1 MLILLLGLALT
12 VNESPLRLIYLPT
25 DFIRLLGNLLN
36 RVSPKLV
43 HEVLEEEPELTR
55 EVLIPL
61 LFISLLPLRVNRA
74 QVLVSSALLIGN
86 ILWDCLGAW
95 AWLLAVELGEAF
107 LAKVEGLL

>member
-1 MLILLLGLALT
+1 MASFATIGIYLFRVLGPPLLALLFSLALA
-12 VNESPLRLIYLPT
+12 VDECPLSLINLPT

-61 LFISLLPLRVNRA
+61 LFVSFLPLSVY
-74 QVLVSSALLIGN
+74 
-86 ILWDCLGAW
+86 
-95 AWLLAVELGEAF
+95 
-107 LAKVEGLL
+107 